1 MTSNKYLLTIIST
14 VALGGFLF
22 GFDTAVISGAIPF
35 IKEHFQLDETLE
47 GWAVGCVILGCML
60 GALTSG
66 YFGDLFG
73 RRQVLI
79 VTGIM
84 FIASALGTALTNNF
98 TFFIIMRII
107 GGIGV
112 GSASVLSPT
121 YIAEIS
127 PSAIRGKMV
136 SLNQLAIVSGI
147 LIVYFTNYMFLGVG
161 EDNWRYMLASES
173 LPALIFI
180 IALFFIPE
188 SPRWLVKKNKE
199 REAVAVLNKLY
210 STAESNLVLGQ
221 IKDSLKNVNRVKI
234 SELFEGRMKKI
245 LLIGTVL
252 ACLQQV
258 TGINAVIYYA
268 PTIFLKSG
276 ASLASSF
283 WQPVMIGAINFIFT
297 LVAIS
302 LIEKVGRK
310 TLMLYGS
317 AGMSVSLAFLVGAF
331 FFDMLEG
338 YWVLIFILGYI
349 ASFAASL
356 APVMWVVV
364 SELFPNRLRGAAM
377 SFSTFFHWTCTFL
390 VVQTFPWLLAYMGG
404 AFAFGIFAVLS
415 VFTFFFIYKYV
426 PETKGLTLESLEKK
440 YVTSKAK
447 TKYEHV

>member
-1 MTSNKYLLTIIST
+1 MLKNRFLLTIIST

-35 IKEHFQLDETLE
+35 IKEHFQLNEALE
-47 GWAVGCVILGCML
+47 GWAVACVILGCMV

-66 YFGDLFG
+66 YFGDLYG
-73 RRQVLI
+73 RRKVLI
-79 VTGIM
+79 ITGIM

-98 TFFIIMRII
+98 TFFIIMRVI

-127 PSAIRGKMV
+127 PSAIRGQMV

-147 LIVYFTNYMFLGVG
+147 LIVYFTNFLFLGVG

-173 LPALIFI
+173 IPALIFI
-180 IALFFIPE
+180 VALCFIPE

-199 REAVAVLNKLY
+199 QEAIAVLDKIY
-210 STAESNLVLGQ
+210 SPTESRMVLDQ
-221 IKDSLKNVNRVKI
+221 IKDSLKNVNSVKI
-234 SELFEGRMKKI
+234 SELFEGRMKKVLI
-245 LLIGTVL
+245 IGTVL
-252 ACLQQV
+252 ACLQQL

-268 PTIFLKSG
+268 PTIFMNAG

-302 LIEKVGRK
+302 LIEKLGRK

-317 AGMSVSLAFLVGAF
+317 AGMSISLAFLVGAF
-331 FFDMLEG
+331 YFDMLEG

-349 ASFAASL
+349 ASFGSSL

-377 SFSTFFHWTCTFL
+377 SFSTFLHWTCTFL
-390 VVQTFPWLLAYMGG
+390 VVQTFPWMLAFMGG
-404 AFAFGIFAVLS
+404 AFAFGIFMVLS
-415 VFTFFFIYKYV
+415 VFTFYFIFKYV
-426 PETKGLTLESLEKK
+426 PETKGMTLENLEKK
-440 YVTSKAK
+440 YITSKK
-447 TKYEHV
+447 STYERV